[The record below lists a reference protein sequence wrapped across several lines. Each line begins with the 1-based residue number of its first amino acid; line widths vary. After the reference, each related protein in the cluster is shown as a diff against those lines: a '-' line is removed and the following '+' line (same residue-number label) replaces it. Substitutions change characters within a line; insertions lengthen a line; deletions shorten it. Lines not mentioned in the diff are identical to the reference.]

1 MTEKYQPYPEY
12 RDSNVDWIAQLPT
25 SWELVR
31 VKSLFSIKKRI
42 AGELGHHILSIT
54 QKGIRIKDVETGEGQ
69 LSMDYSKYQR
79 VLPGD
84 FAMNHMDLLT
94 GYVDISK
101 YDGVT
106 SPDYRV
112 FSIDS
117 KQNYP
122 RFFLYLFQMGY
133 QQKIFYHMGQGA
145 SHLGRWRLATEE
157 FNDLVFPV
165 PTPDEQHK
173 IATFLDY
180 ETGRIDKLI
189 EKQQKLIELL
199 KEKSQAVI
207 SHAVTKGLTPDV
219 PMKDSG
225 VEWLGKV
232 PKHWV
237 ISRLKYEAKIV
248 DCKNRTPEYFDDGS
262 YLVVRT
268 TNVKNQNLLLDGAL
282 YTNDENFKIWTQRG
296 IPPVGSILFTREAPT
311 GEVCLVPEYPALC
324 MGQRMM
330 NFIPHDSKYT
340 VFLFDYLTSDCL
352 NRYIESEASGSTVTH
367 LRVEQV
373 YNIPV
378 VIPPYDEQ
386 VKIDQLVGNLKNN
399 FNLLIEQSNDA
410 IELMKERRTALISAA
425 VTGKIDLRG
434 WQPPAQ
440 ESA

>member
-1 MTEKYQPYPEY
+1 MTGRDVKVINQKNIISNNMDLGDFFISKEKYEDLQAFKIQKGDILVTTRGTIGKTSIFSSNQTAILHPCLIRLQIDENILIRQWLALIIQESGYVIEQILVKSNATTIEVIY
-12 RDSNVDWIAQLPT
+12 SENLLNVDITYPPCLKEQRTIAAFLN
-25 SWELVR
+25 
-31 VKSLFSIKKRI
+31 
-42 AGELGHHILSIT
+42 H
-54 QKGIRIKDVETGEGQ
+54 ET
-69 LSMDYSKYQR
+69 
-79 VLPGD
+79 
-84 FAMNHMDLLT
+84 A
-94 GYVDISK
+94 
-101 YDGVT
+101 
-106 SPDYRV
+106 
-112 FSIDS
+112 
-117 KQNYP
+117 
-122 RFFLYLFQMGY
+122 
-133 QQKIFYHMGQGA
+133 
-145 SHLGRWRLATEE
+145 
-157 FNDLVFPV
+157 
-165 PTPDEQHK
+165 
-173 IATFLDY
+173 
-180 ETGRIDKLI
+180 RIDQLI
-189 EKQQKLIELL
+189 EKQQQLIKLL
-199 KEKSQAVI
+199 KEKRQAVI
-207 SHAVTKGLTPDV
+207 SHAVTKGLNPDV
-219 PMKDSG
+219 AMKDSG

-296 IPPVGSILFTREAPT
+296 IPPIGSILFTREAPT

-386 VKIDQLVGNLKNN
+386 VKIDQLVSNLKNN